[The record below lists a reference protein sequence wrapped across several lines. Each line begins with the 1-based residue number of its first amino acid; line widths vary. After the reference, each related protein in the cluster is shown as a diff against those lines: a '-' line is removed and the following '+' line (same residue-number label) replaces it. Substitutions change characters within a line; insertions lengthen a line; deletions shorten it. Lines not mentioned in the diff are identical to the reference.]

1 MNEYERAEE
10 SAPGLRLH
18 SVKPKP
24 ARMVAPSTELSG
36 LQPLL
41 LGAAGLTQLQ
51 RLAGN
56 ASVVQLI
63 QEERSPRSDAT
74 AERGGSPLDASTR
87 TFMEERLGADFG
99 DVRIHSDSEATES
112 AKSLDARAY
121 TVGNSV
127 VFQSGEYTPETDPG
141 IRTLAHELAHVV
153 QQRNGPVDGTPMS
166 DGINISDPWDRF
178 EQMAESSADSVLSK
192 DKEGVKRGAK

>member
-1 MNEYERAEE
+1 
-10 SAPGLRLH
+10 
-18 SVKPKP
+18 
-24 ARMVAPSTELSG
+24 
-36 LQPLL
+36 
-41 LGAAGLTQLQ
+41 
-51 RLAGN
+51 
-56 ASVVQLI
+56 
-63 QEERSPRSDAT
+63 
-74 AERGGSPLDASTR
+74 
-87 TFMEERLGADFG
+87 MEERLGADFG

-166 DGINISDPWDRF
+166 DGINISDPSDRF